1 MRARLGPELHVEALL
16 RPGVPE
22 LAPLAQTG
30 AEAARQKEKRRGP
43 DEEAILS
50 KEALGRWTR
59 DEAKASER
67 ARLGVCQSCQR
78 VLCLSQSGPA
88 ALELI
93 EAPDFAEE
101 ERASSGLL
109 SLQWLLLHLDVG
121 GPGALVTLRHAEG
134 HNIALADAKAIQVV
148 LQQEDVG
155 PPGAELLRLLAL
167 DEAPALSKS
176 GQNFLCCVS
185 QSISSMRLAAPC
197 GG

>member
-1 MRARLGPELHVEALL
+1 MKPKPQSARDWEC
-16 RPGVPE
+16 
-22 LAPLAQTG
+22 
-30 AEAARQKEKRRGP
+30 
-43 DEEAILS
+43 
-50 KEALGRWTR
+50 
-59 DEAKASER
+59 AKAASVSLSVR
-67 ARLGVCQSCQR
+67 A
-78 VLCLSQSGPA
+78 SGA

-109 SLQWLLLHLDVG
+109 SLQLLLHLDVG

-148 LQQEDVG
+148 LQQEDIG